1 MKTTLTLT
9 RLTTSASYFLFLE
22 TRWNLFLYPLLKL
35 NIIFPSYLIF
45 VRTDNVVI
53 LRSHL
58 NLANVA
64 SVLDIEVNFAE
75 VVLEVPPGVG

>member
-1 MKTTLTLT
+1 M
-9 RLTTSASYFLFLE
+9 F
-22 TRWNLFLYPLLKL
+22 

-45 VRTDNVVI
+45 VRSDNVVI

-64 SVLDIEVNFAE
+64 GVQDIKVNFAE
-75 VVLEVPPGVG
+75 VVLEVL